1 MVKKEDVEE
10 KSKKRHGKLQICVV
24 ILKKGGRGLTSVM
37 IRIRQL
43 KWGTGGTSSSEQEKD
58 SGSKA

>member
-1 MVKKEDVEE
+1 MWKRPQRRGGMVSCVY
-10 KSKKRHGKLQICVV
+10 VV

-43 KWGTGGTSSSEQEKD
+43 KWRTGGIYSEQEKS
-58 SGSKA
+58 SGGKD

>member
-43 KWGTGGTSSSEQEKD
+43 KWRTEGIYSEQEKS
-58 SGSKA
+58 SGGKD

>member
-1 MVKKEDVEE
+1 MVKKEVVEE
-10 KSKKRHGKLQICVV
+10 TSKKRRHGKLCLYVV

-43 KWGTGGTSSSEQEKD
+43 KWRTEGIYSKQEKS
-58 SGSKA
+58 SGGKD